1 MAKRINIS
9 SGVSWESEVGY
20 SRAVRV
26 GNIVEV
32 AGTTAVDGSTVMFP
46 HDPYNQAQYILLK
59 IEQALIDA
67 GASMSDVVR
76 TRIYLTDME
85 YFQAVAKAHGEVF
98 ANIRPASTMLE
109 VYSLVKEGLVV
120 EIEASAILTD

>member
-26 GNIVEV
+26 GNIIEV
-32 AGTTAVDGSTVMFP
+32 AGTTAVDGTSVMFP

-67 GASMSDVVR
+67 GASMADVVR

-98 ANIRPASTMLE
+98 AEIRPASTMLE

-120 EIEASAILTD
+120 EIEATAILTD

>member
-26 GNIVEV
+26 GNIIEV
-32 AGTTAVDGSTVMFP
+32 AGTTAVDDSNIMFP

-67 GASMSDVVR
+67 GASLADVVR

-85 YFQAVAKAHGEVF
+85 YFNAVAKAHKEVF
-98 ANIRPASTMLE
+98 ANIRPASTMIE

-120 EIEASAILTD
+120 EIEATAILSE

>member
-1 MAKRINIS
+1 MAKRVNIS

-26 GNIVEV
+26 GNIIEV
-32 AGTTAVDGSTVMFP
+32 AGTTAVDGTTVMFP

-67 GASMSDVVR
+67 GASMADVVR

-98 ANIRPASTMLE
+98 AEIRPASTMLE

>member
-46 HDPYNQAQYILLK
+46 HDAYNQAQYILLK

-67 GASMSDVVR
+67 GARITDVVR

-85 YFQAVAKAHGEVF
+85 YFNAVAKAHGEVF
-98 ANIRPASTMLE
+98 ANIRPASTMIE